1 MAAQGGD
8 ARRAD
13 DVSSPDSA
21 DIRLSKDEA
30 AGRYEIRLGGRRV
43 GLADYYRRG
52 DVVVIPH
59 TETLPQ
65 FGGRGLASQLVRYCL
80 DDIRA
85 QGLWVEPAC
94 PFVAAY
100 IRKNPEYADLLDGA

>member
-1 MAAQGGD
+1 VAQWRPVGD
-8 ARRAD
+8 G
-13 DVSSPDSA
+13 VTGTPDGEVTLA
-21 DIRLSKDEA
+21 KNEA
-30 AGRYEIRLGGRRV
+30 AERYEIFLGGRRV

-52 DVVVIPH
+52 EAVVIPH

-65 FGGRGLASQLVRYCL
+65 YGGRGLASQLVRYCL

-85 QGLWVEPAC
+85 QGLQVVPAC

-100 IRKNPEYADLLDGA
+100 IRKNPEYADLMAPA

>member
-1 MAAQGGD
+1 MSAAD
-8 ARRAD
+8 E
-13 DVSSPDSA
+13 
-21 DIRLSKDEA
+21 DISISRDEA

-43 GLADYYRRG
+43 GLADFYRRG
-52 DVVVIPH
+52 NTVVIPH
-59 TETLPQ
+59 TETSPE

-85 QGLWVEPAC
+85 QQLRVDPAC

-100 IRKNPEYADLLDGA
+100 IRKNPEYADLLA

>member
-1 MAAQGGD
+1 MTSENVAEGSEDITLSRNDD
-8 ARRAD
+8 A
-13 DVSSPDSA
+13 
-21 DIRLSKDEA
+21 E
-30 AGRYEIRLGGRRV
+30 RYEIRLGGQRV
-43 GLADYYRRG
+43 GLADFYRRG

-59 TETLPQ
+59 TETSPE

-85 QGLWVEPAC
+85 QGLRVEPAC

-100 IRKNPEYADLLDGA
+100 IRKNPEYADLLSGA

>member
-1 MAAQGGD
+1 MTAPD
-8 ARRAD
+8 
-13 DVSSPDSA
+13 SSPDDQVSMRKNESA
-21 DIRLSKDEA
+21 S
-30 AGRYEIRLGGRRV
+30 RYEIFLGERRV

-59 TETLPQ
+59 TETLPEY
-65 FGGRGLASQLVRYCL
+65 GGRGLASRLVRYCL

-85 QGLWVEPAC
+85 QGLRVAQAC

-100 IRKNPEYADLLDGA
+100 IRKNSEYADLVDQG

>member
-1 MAAQGGD
+1 VNSQ
-8 ARRAD
+8 D
-13 DVSSPDSA
+13 DTTSPDSV
-21 DIRLSKDEA
+21 SVTKDES

-43 GLADYYRRG
+43 GLADFYRRS

-59 TETLPQ
+59 TETLPE

-85 QGLWVEPAC
+85 QNLRVDPAC

-100 IRKNPEYADLLDGA
+100 IQRHPEYADLVEQT

>member
-1 MAAQGGD
+1 MSAAD
-8 ARRAD
+8 E
-13 DVSSPDSA
+13 
-21 DIRLSKDEA
+21 DISISKDEA

-43 GLADYYRRG
+43 GLADFYRRG
-52 DVVVIPH
+52 NTVVIPH
-59 TETLPQ
+59 TETSPE

-85 QGLWVEPAC
+85 QQLRVDPAC

-100 IRKNPEYADLLDGA
+100 IRKNPEYADLLA

>member
-1 MAAQGGD
+1 MTSENGSEAGE
-8 ARRAD
+8 
-13 DVSSPDSA
+13 
-21 DIRLSKDEA
+21 DIRLSRDDD
-30 AGRYEIRLGGRRV
+30 AGRYEIRLDGRRV
-43 GLADYYRRG
+43 GLADFFLRA

-59 TETLPQ
+59 TETSPE

-85 QGLWVEPAC
+85 QGLRVEPAC

-100 IRKNPEYADLLDGA
+100 IRKNPEYADLVSQA

>member
-1 MAAQGGD
+1 MTTEDGSEAGE
-8 ARRAD
+8 
-13 DVSSPDSA
+13 DV
-21 DIRLSKDEA
+21 RLSRNDDAE
-30 AGRYEIRLGGRRV
+30 RYEIWLGGRRV
-43 GLADYYRRG
+43 GLADYYRRA

-59 TETLPQ
+59 TETSPE

-85 QGLWVEPAC
+85 QGLRVEPAC

-100 IRKNPEYADLLDGA
+100 IRKNPEYADLVSQA

>member
-1 MAAQGGD
+1 MTSENGPEGSEDVQLS
-8 ARRAD
+8 RD
-13 DVSSPDSA
+13 D
-21 DIRLSKDEA
+21 E

-43 GLADYYRRG
+43 GLADFYRRG

-59 TETLPQ
+59 TETSPE
-65 FGGRGLASQLVRYCL
+65 FGGRGLASKLVRYSL

-85 QGLWVEPAC
+85 QGLRVEPAC

-100 IRKNPEYADLLDGA
+100 IRKNPEYADLVSGG

>member
-1 MAAQGGD
+1 MSGPDDGTT
-8 ARRAD
+8 D
-13 DVSSPDSA
+13 DVT
-21 DIRLSKDEA
+21 LGKDEA
-30 AGRYEIRLGGRRV
+30 AGRYEIFLAGRRV

-59 TETLPQ
+59 TETSPA
-65 FGGRGLASQLVRYCL
+65 FGGRGLASRLVRYCL

-85 QGLWVEPAC
+85 QGLRVEPAC

-100 IRKNPEYADLLDGA
+100 IRKNPDYADLVAQA